1 MSRLD
6 FLILLVLLIPF
17 SIEAYTISGIILEKD
32 SREPLPYCDVIIT
45 EIREGSFTNENGY
58 FAIKIKEQ
66 GDYTIQV
73 HRIGYKT
80 KNYKISVS
88 KSVENIRIYL
98 VSESFRLK
106 RTVVKGSRIKD
117 KYDPNFSNIRI
128 FTSEIR
134 SIPNFIESDILNVL
148 AMLPG
153 ATRKNDIS
161 SALYV
166 RGGKPDQNL
175 ILLDGAVLFS
185 PYHLGGIFSTFNTD
199 AIKSVNFMPGG
210 YPAEYGGRLSSVLDI
225 ATKEGRKD
233 KYTGIFEIGLLS
245 SKFFLEGP
253 IWKKGSLFLSYRRT
267 YFDIIVD
274 AFTKTYNHFVD
285 TTKKTDFI
293 FPYYFHDFNGKGTY
307 YIDNKTKIAVSGLY
321 GEDIIHL
328 DIPNSED
335 TTEGFTGKV
344 RLLWSNRMV
353 SGELSRI
360 INPLNIVKFQTTY
373 SSYLN
378 IFDLGG
384 LYNIDNEIHN
394 FSTNIKYICN
404 SFSNNSITLKGE
416 FLRTKFIY
424 KNRISLEEGIDST
437 ENYSQRVFSSSVSV
451 GDVIRIGEI
460 FVINPG
466 LRLNYFSES
475 NRFFLS
481 PRLNIK
487 YLLQEDLSINTAYGY
502 YSQNIATFKKSE
514 NIFSQFFGDLW
525 FPVMAKYKEPRSM
538 IFVTGLEY
546 WFNKEYPLT
555 LQLYTK
561 KFYNILSFAY
571 NSYSLDSLIA
581 EDGLSTGFE
590 ILIRKDQGRITGWL
604 GYTFSITE
612 MQGADGW
619 YYPENDQRHNIQLVG
634 NYNFS
639 KTFRMGFSLSC
650 ATGMP
655 YTGPAGMY
663 PDYVYMY
670 DPINDNYNGFDQG
683 VEQSDCGVVVVNG
696 KYNTLRFQSY
706 KKIDLSLSKDFHIF
720 KMKSRIS
727 LSVINVLNFNNPIF
741 YFYDTFTN
749 PPTKHSIYLP
759 IFPSISF
766 RGEF

>member
-1 MSRLD
+1 
-6 FLILLVLLIPF
+6 LIPF
-17 SIEAYTISGIILEKD
+17 SIKSYTISGVILEKD
-32 SREPLPYCDVIIT
+32 TREPLPYCDVMIN
-45 EIREGSFTNENGY
+45 EIGQGSFTNENGY
-58 FAIKIKEQ
+58 FTIKVKQKGEYIIKI
-66 GDYTIQV
+66 
-73 HRIGYKT
+73 HRIGYET
-80 KNYKISVS
+80 KDYKVNISES
-88 KSVENIRIYL
+88 IENLRIYL
-98 VSESFRLK
+98 IKESIRLK
-106 RTVVKGSRIKD
+106 KTVVKGMRIKD

-134 SIPNFIESDILNVL
+134 AIPNFIESDILNIL

-153 ATRKNDIS
+153 ALRKNDIS

-210 YPAEYGGRLSSVLDI
+210 YPAEYGGRLSSILDI

-245 SKFFLEGP
+245 SKFFVEGP
-253 IWKKGSLFLSYRRT
+253 IWKK
-267 YFDIIVD
+267 
-274 AFTKTYNHFVD
+274 
-285 TTKKTDFI
+285 DFI

-321 GEDIIHL
+321 GEDVIHF
-328 DIPNSED
+328 DIPDYED
-335 TTEGFTGKV
+335 TTEGFTGKA

-353 SGELSRI
+353 SGEVSRI

-416 FLRTKFIY
+416 FSRTKFIY
-424 KNRISLEEGIDST
+424 TNRISPGEGIDST
-437 ENYSQRVFSSSVSV
+437 ENYSQRVFSSSVSA
-451 GDVIRIGEI
+451 GDVIRAGEI

-487 YLLQEDLSINTAYGY
+487 YLLQEDLSINVAYGY

-525 FPVMAKYKEPRSM
+525 FPVMAKYKEPKSM
-538 IFVTGLEY
+538 IFITGFEY

-561 KFYNILSFAY
+561 RFYNILSFAS
-571 NSYSLDSLIA
+571 NSYSLDSLIS
-581 EDGLSTGFE
+581 ENGLSTGAE

-612 MQGADGW
+612 MQGVDGW

-639 KTFRMGFSLSC
+639 KTFRMGFSLSY

-670 DPINDNYNGFDQG
+670 DPINDNYNGIDQG
-683 VEQSDCGVVVVNG
+683 IEQSDC
-696 KYNTLRFQSY
+696 S
-706 KKIDLSLSKDFHIF
+706 
-720 KMKSRIS
+720 
-727 LSVINVLNFNNPIF
+727 
-741 YFYDTFTN
+741 
-749 PPTKHSIYLP
+749 
-759 IFPSISF
+759 
-766 RGEF
+766 GEI